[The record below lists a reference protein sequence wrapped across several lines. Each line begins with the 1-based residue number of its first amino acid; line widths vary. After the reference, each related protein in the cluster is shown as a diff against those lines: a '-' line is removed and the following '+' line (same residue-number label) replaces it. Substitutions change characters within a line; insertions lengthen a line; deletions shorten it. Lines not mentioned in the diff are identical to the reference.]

1 MKYCSGCKLK
11 IENDVSKC
19 PLCGAA
25 TADAAGTSNNDYPAA
40 KQSYRAE
47 IASKAMLFIAV
58 ASSIICIFI
67 NNLVKTPI
75 PWSAIS
81 TISAFYI
88 YLTVKFLLK
97 KGKNYSVIIMF
108 QVIFISV
115 LIFAI
120 DFLTGNRGW
129 AVDYVVPFLIISGS
143 AAISILS
150 IIQPFKYTEYLI
162 YLLITA
168 LLGLIPLAMLISGV
182 TKVFW
187 PNAICVLYS
196 LLTVLGVAFFTGRR
210 FRLEI
215 KKKLHF

>member
-1 MKYCSGCKLK
+1 
-11 IENDVSKC
+11 
-19 PLCGAA
+19 
-25 TADAAGTSNNDYPAA
+25 
-40 KQSYRAE
+40 
-47 IASKAMLFIAV
+47 
-58 ASSIICIFI
+58 
-67 NNLVKTPI
+67 
-75 PWSAIS
+75 
-81 TISAFYI
+81 
-88 YLTVKFLLK
+88 
-97 KGKNYSVIIMF
+97 
-108 QVIFISV
+108 

-182 TKVFW
+182 AKVFW